1 MAKGRERSISI
12 SAPMPA
18 ALSMPLVE
26 ATVSLDRVRPS
37 FEDSVFFLCN
47 SSTHAS
53 HSIRIQAP
61 NARSLARSLA
71 RTHARTLART
81 LARTHVRSSSCL
93 LKRRRK
99 RKRRRRRRRR
109 RKRRRRRRKRRR
121 KRKRRRSTHIDCPD
135 EIAKSIFVGV
145 ILLFRHTP
153 ISARLRYVLA
163 TCLVLCVGVHMCTR
177 GQKMHMICTGEGHR
191 VKRFAGRINVFKR
204 LARIPHCLKT
214 LCQPLVFPE
223 GVDVYFSLQPHATV
237 PHHLSTNHGL
247 KHKRVHACMRTFD
260 AIDRI
265 ECTHACVERRRREPV
280 HGACG
285 LMNQRT

>member
-71 RTHARTLART
+71 RTHARTHART

-93 LKRRRK
+93 L
-99 RKRRRRRRRR
+99 
-109 RKRRRRRRKRRR
+109 KRRR

-204 LARIPHCLKT
+204 LARIPHCFKT
-214 LCQPLVFPE
+214 PCQPLVFPE